1 MEKIIENATIVYKN
15 GLRKIVDALSITQN
29 GIYVGRID
37 SEKEKNEKFVNHSFI
52 PKNQIQKIQ
61 FLDSKNKLQDI
72 DFKTEDK
79 GGKK

>member
-29 GIYVGRID
+29 GIYIGRID
-37 SEKEKNEKFVNHSFI
+37 PKKEKNEKFVNHSFI

-61 FLDSKNKLQDI
+61 FFDSTNKLQDI